1 MKTITKAQ
9 EMHDTVKKEKSYGK
23 SIGFVPTMGFLHEGH
38 LSLVRE
44 SVQRADV
51 TVVSIY
57 VNPAQF
63 GPKEDFM
70 KYPRD
75 INRDTEILEAE
86 GVDYVFSPGNDE
98 IYPEGYTTYVEVHGL
113 QDKLCGR
120 SRPGHFRGVCTV
132 VLKLFNIVES
142 DFAYFG
148 QKDAQQAIILKRMV
162 QDLNLRVKIEVLP
175 IVREE
180 DGLALS
186 SRNTYLDKEER
197 KAARILSQS
206 LEEAQEMVKNGE
218 QDSGKIIRRM
228 KEMIAQEPRARIDYV
243 EIVDMENLD
252 SVKKIENEV
261 LAALAVFIG
270 KVRLID
276 NTILNR
282 KE

>member
-1 MKTITKAQ
+1 MRIIRKAK
-9 EMHDTVKKEKSYGK
+9 EMHDAVRGEKSLGK

-44 SVQRADV
+44 SMQQADV

-63 GPKEDFM
+63 GLKEDFRE
-70 KYPRD
+70 YPRD
-75 INRDTEILEAE
+75 IKRDTEILEAE
-86 GVDYVFSPGNDE
+86 GVDYIFSPGNEE
-98 IYPEGYTTYVEVHGL
+98 IYPEGYKTYVEVHDL
-113 QDKLCGR
+113 QDTLCGR

-132 VLKLFNIVES
+132 VLKLFNIIEP

-162 QDLNLRVKIEVLP
+162 QDLNLGVKIEVLP

-186 SRNTYLDKEER
+186 SRNTYLDQEER
-197 KAARILSQS
+197 KAARVLSQS
-206 LEEAQEMVKNGE
+206 LEEAREMVKNGE
-218 QDSGKIIRRM
+218 QDSGKVISWMR
-228 KEMIAQEPRARIDYV
+228 EMITQEPRAKIDYV
-243 EIVDMENLD
+243 EIVDMENLNP
-252 SVKKIENEV
+252 VAKIENEA
-261 LAALAVFIG
+261 LAVLAVFIG

-276 NTILNR
+276 NTILKV

>member
-1 MKTITKAQ
+1 MRIITKAK
-9 EMHDTVKKEKSYGK
+9 EMHDAVREEKSLGK

-44 SVQRADV
+44 SVQEADV

-63 GPKEDFM
+63 GPKEDLEE
-70 KYPRD
+70 YPRD

-86 GVDYVFSPGNDE
+86 GVDYIFSPDNEE
-98 IYPEGYTTYVEVHGL
+98 IYPEGYKTYVEVHDL
-113 QDKLCGR
+113 QDTLCGR

-132 VLKLFNIVES
+132 VLKLFNIVKP

-162 QDLNLRVKIEVLP
+162 QDLNLEVELEVLP

-186 SRNTYLDKEER
+186 SRNIYLDQEER
-197 KAARILSQS
+197 KAARVLSQS
-206 LEEAQEMVKNGE
+206 LEEAREMVKNGE
-218 QDSGKIIRRM
+218 QDSGKVISRM
-228 KEMIAQEPRARIDYV
+228 KEMITQEPRTKIDYV
-243 EIVDMENLD
+243 RIVDLENLNP
-252 SVKKIENEV
+252 VAKIENEV

-276 NTILNR
+276 NTILKV

>member
-1 MKTITKAQ
+1 MRIITKAR
-9 EMHDTVKKEKSYGK
+9 EMHDAVEEEKSHGK

-63 GPKEDFM
+63 GPKEDLRE
-70 KYPRD
+70 YPRD

-86 GVDYVFSPGNDE
+86 GVDYVFSPGNEE
-98 IYPEGYTTYVEVHGL
+98 IYPVGYKTYVEVHDL
-113 QDKLCGR
+113 QDTLCGH

-132 VLKLFNIVES
+132 VLKLFNIIGP
-142 DFAYFG
+142 DIAYFG

-162 QDLNLRVKIEVLP
+162 QDLNLGVKIEVLP
-175 IVREE
+175 IVREKE
-180 DGLALS
+180 GMALS
-186 SRNTYLDKEER
+186 SRNTYLDQEER
-197 KAARILSQS
+197 KAARVLSES
-206 LEEAQEMVKNGE
+206 LEEAREMVKNGV
-218 QDSGKIIRRM
+218 QDSGQIISRM
-228 KEMIAQEPRARIDYV
+228 KDRISQEPRAKIDYV
-243 EIVDMENLD
+243 EIVDMENLNP
-252 SVKKIENEV
+252 VAKIEKEA

-276 NTILNR
+276 NTILKL